1 MNGYKGKM
9 GVVVG
14 VADPRMPMHGF
25 LCSGAGCS
33 NDYKMAWWG
42 SIHPLNIYNLKYQP
56 TLVYSY
62 LKKELSSSGLPPTRH
77 PSRSPMS
84 TSWQAQIARCSGRE
98 RGWVCHMLRGM
109 LSTATTETTIPPDEL
124 IGLFQGGLVGICWSL
139 DCRNCHDTQLIFF
152 VDEVSL

>member
-33 NDYKMAWWG
+33 NDYEMAWWG
-42 SIHPLNIYNLKYQP
+42 SIHPLNIYNLKYQT

-62 LKKELSSSGLPPTRH
+62 LKKRTLIKWASTNTASFKESHEHKLAGPDCKILRARTRLGLPYASGDAFHSHHRDHHSSGRAH
-77 PSRSPMS
+77 WAVSRRFG
-84 TSWQAQIARCSGRE
+84 Q
-98 RGWVCHMLRGM
+98 HMLI
-109 LSTATTETTIPPDEL
+109 S
-124 IGLFQGGLVGICWSL
+124 GLQKLP
-139 DCRNCHDTQLIFF
+139 
-152 VDEVSL
+152 

>member
-25 LCSGAGCS
+25 LCNGAGCS

-42 SIHPLNIYNLKYQP
+42 SIHPLNIYNLEYQP

-62 LKKELSSSGLPPTRH
+62 LKKRTLIKWASTNTASFKESHEHKLTGPDCKMLWARTRLGLPYASGDAFH
-77 PSRSPMS
+77 SPVH
-84 TSWQAQIARCSGRE
+84 GD
-98 RGWVCHMLRGM
+98 VV
-109 LSTATTETTIPPDEL
+109 TTETTIPPDEL
-124 IGLFQGGLVGICWSL
+124 IGLFQGGLVGIC
-139 DCRNCHDTQLIFF
+139 
-152 VDEVSL
+152 